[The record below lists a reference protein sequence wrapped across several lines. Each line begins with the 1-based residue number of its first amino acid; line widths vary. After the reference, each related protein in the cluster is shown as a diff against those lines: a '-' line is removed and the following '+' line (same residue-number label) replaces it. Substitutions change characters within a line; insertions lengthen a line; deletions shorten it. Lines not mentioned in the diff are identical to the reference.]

1 MTYLIKDF
9 TLNTI
14 LENYKYI
21 DRMYVESL
29 RIGTNDLSFNTPNK
43 IVRSNVLLIY
53 NICCKDFM

>member
-29 RIGTNDLSFNTPNK
+29 RIGTNDLSFNTLNK